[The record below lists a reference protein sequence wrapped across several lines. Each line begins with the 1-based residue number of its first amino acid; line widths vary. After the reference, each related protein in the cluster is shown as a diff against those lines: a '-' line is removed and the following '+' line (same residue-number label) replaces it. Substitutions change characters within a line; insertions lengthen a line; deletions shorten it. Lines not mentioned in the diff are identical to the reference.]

1 MVYLMSNA
9 LHNHICSYALLTGD
23 HPFPGCTKPEVKVQ
37 IAVPGRNLTACWA
50 PSFRFVVRDSGVD
63 SVGMHLYLQLHL
75 SIPVVLCRP
84 SDGYLIRPLHSC
96 TSVAGF
102 DTLQASVL
110 KGTVSF
116 HQPVWSKLSAAAK
129 EFIQVRVLNDVAGWP
144 AATFYNHRRRSSSA
158 GGPCARSGKAADSS
172 GVAHLQASR
181 RRSLS
186 C

>member
-1 MVYLMSNA
+1 VDRFRYIAGEQRMVYLMSNA

-75 SIPVVLCRP
+75 SIPVVLRRP

-144 AATFYNHRRRSSSA
+144 AATF
-158 GGPCARSGKAADSS
+158 
-172 GVAHLQASR
+172 
-181 RRSLS
+181 
-186 C
+186 